1 MIPFSL
7 SGAPVLHF
15 LLQRSNYFDNSNDS
29 SFKWLK
35 SLLSNVF
42 LFPLNVILILVTL
55 TINVWA
61 IYLLGNIV
69 ISLFILG
76 EVPKHFMNNIYELI
90 ETLPLIISVDLF
102 WFKGFLLNDLINQLD
117 YISLESTK
125 MTRPSL
131 TLKLLFIYAITFA
144 LHIIGY
150 FTFDWKLKYG
160 FTSESLTE
168 YWEHLPHR
176 VLSTFLPPL
185 YITFCNVRNFQ

>member
-1 MIPFSL
+1 
-7 SGAPVLHF
+7 
-15 LLQRSNYFDNSNDS
+15 
-29 SFKWLK
+29 
-35 SLLSNVF
+35 
-42 LFPLNVILILVTL
+42 VTL

-76 EVPKHFMNNIYELI
+76 EVPKRFMSNIFELI
-90 ETLPLIISVDLF
+90 ETLPLITSVDLF

-125 MTRPSL
+125 MTRPGL

-144 LHIIGY
+144 LHIIDY
-150 FTFDWKLKYG
+150 FTFGYKLKYG
-160 FTSESLTE
+160 YSSESLTE
-168 YWEHLPHR
+168 YFEHLPHR
-176 VLSTFLPPL
+176 VLFTFLPPL